1 MWSESQAPIIA
12 YFVQVVNVTGVQLDP
27 TVLSLTVGGDAA
39 TLIATVAP
47 NNATYKN
54 VTWTTSD
61 SNVAS
66 VTNGVVTATGVGT
79 ATITA
84 TATNGTTNTSDDK
97 TATCTVTVNAAAYT
111 VTYDPG
117 RGSGTM
123 EPTTVARTPEGKYP
137 YVVESCGFTPPDGK
151 TFDLWKGSDGK
162 EYRVGGEYELTGDLT
177 LTAQWKDASQGGG
190 SQQQRRGSG
199 LSGDLVF
206 FGGSGMDDGWEYI
219 GGGVPQ
225 RAYRVSFA
233 PMQGGSAYFLLS
245 TGESGETMNVYPQS
259 TVRVVATPAPGYRL
273 ASIVWSMIDGS
284 ASYDITESQTFVM
297 PAMDAVVYVTFQPI
311 G

>member
-1 MWSESQAPIIA
+1 MKKKSIKILSLLLTLVMVLGMLPGMSLTAYADSQIGIYPEGGGSVTPSSLDDNYHLYTATPAEGYIFQKWTCSYGDETQNPTLWSEAQGPITA
-12 YFVQVVNVTGVQLDP
+12 YFVQVVNVTGVHLDP

-61 SNVAS
+61 PNVAS
-66 VTNGVVTATGVGT
+66 VANGVVTATGVGT

-123 EPTTVARTPEGKYP
+123 EPTTVARTPEG
-137 YVVESCGFTPPDGK
+137 
-151 TFDLWKGSDGK
+151 
-162 EYRVGGEYELTGDLT
+162 
-177 LTAQWKDASQGGG
+177 
-190 SQQQRRGSG
+190 
-199 LSGDLVF
+199 
-206 FGGSGMDDGWEYI
+206 
-219 GGGVPQ
+219 
-225 RAYRVSFA
+225 
-233 PMQGGSAYFLLS
+233 
-245 TGESGETMNVYPQS
+245 
-259 TVRVVATPAPGYRL
+259 
-273 ASIVWSMIDGS
+273 
-284 ASYDITESQTFVM
+284 
-297 PAMDAVVYVTFQPI
+297 
-311 G
+311 